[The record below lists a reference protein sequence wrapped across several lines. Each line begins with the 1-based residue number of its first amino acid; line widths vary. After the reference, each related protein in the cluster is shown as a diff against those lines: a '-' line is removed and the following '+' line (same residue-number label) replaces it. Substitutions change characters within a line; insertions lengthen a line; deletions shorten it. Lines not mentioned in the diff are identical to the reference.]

1 MTTARWRHT
10 SLVTVM
16 GLLLTIVVVAPA
28 DAGTAVSRGRTAER
42 YALSLLN
49 CTRTGG
55 WVTANGTC
63 IGRGS
68 GRYSAPR
75 QPLRLHRGISQR
87 VAWPWARTLATKRIC
102 AHSLAGA
109 PDLGRR
115 LRRAGFRYH
124 YFGEN
129 LGCGYGVGA
138 KGLVLA
144 THRMM
149 QAEQRSNGGH
159 WRNIKNRGYKS
170 VGIGVAIRDGTIMV
184 VYDFYGKRY

>member
-1 MTTARWRHT
+1 MTMARWRHT
-10 SLVTVM
+10 SLVAVM
-16 GLLLTIVVVAPA
+16 GLLLTVLVVAPA
-28 DAGTAVSRGRTAER
+28 DAGSAVSRAQTAEA

-68 GRYSAPR
+68 GRYSAYR
-75 QPLRLHRGISQR
+75 KPLRLHRGISQR
-87 VAWPWARTLATKRIC
+87 VAWPWARTLATKRVC
-102 AHSLAGA
+102 AHSLPGA

-115 LRRAGFRYH
+115 LRQAGFRFH

-129 LGCGYGVGA
+129 LGCGYGIGA

-170 VGIGVAIRDGTIMV
+170 VGIGVAVRDATIMV
-184 VYDFYGKRY
+184 VYDFYGTLY